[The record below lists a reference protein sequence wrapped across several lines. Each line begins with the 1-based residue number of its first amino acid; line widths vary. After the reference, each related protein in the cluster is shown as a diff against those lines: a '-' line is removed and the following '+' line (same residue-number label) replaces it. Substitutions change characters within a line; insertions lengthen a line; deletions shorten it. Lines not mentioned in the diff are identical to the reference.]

1 MKKLLVAVLACA
13 LVAPAFAAIE
23 NVKVTGEVTTLGV
36 LVEPQGAANAS
47 VAIGNV
53 KGASNRLFLGIGADL
68 VEDVAAKI
76 TLAHR
81 WVNGANRFTGEDLN
95 TFQGTTF
102 IAEGFLTISNVFDT
116 LEVKVGRQFYGEE
129 TSAVMYF
136 GPTNGYA
143 ITNDYNSVDGAT
155 VAYNSDHAALTLA
168 YLTTVANPLTMAA
181 VNEVNI
187 AGADGILKLNDQVG
201 LQAYIYDQRQRA
213 GAAGANFGFFGAKP
227 TIETDVFKA
236 SAEIAKNYGD
246 VHGWLIK
253 ADVALPL
260 EMGSKLVTP
269 HATFIKTNKTF
280 QAYGNYRAGLMF
292 GLVGA
297 VPNGLVIP
305 GLGVTDRVVVFNAGL
320 CVKPA
325 DEGRVGF
332 GFDFYRARVNGQFS
346 GNSWEAKVIY
356 AHNDYVSFDLT
367 GALLTGV
374 GQKLKE
380 SPTAVQVG
388 MNVKF

>member
-23 NVKVTGEVTTLGV
+23 NVKVTGEITTLGL
-36 LVEPQGAANAS
+36 LVEPQGTANAS
-47 VAIGNV
+47 TAIGNR
-53 KGASNRLFLGIGADL
+53 KGASNRLFVGIGADL
-68 VEDVAAKI
+68 VEDVSAKI

-81 WVNGANRFTGEDLN
+81 WVNGATGGTGEDLN
-95 TFQGTTF
+95 TFQGRTF
-102 IAEGFLTISNVFDT
+102 IAEGFVTVSNIFDA
-116 LEVKVGRQFYGEE
+116 LELKVGRQFYGEE

-143 ITNDYNSVDGAT
+143 ITNDYTSVDGAT
-155 VAYNSDHAALTLA
+155 IAYNGEHAALTLA
-168 YLTTVANPLTMAA
+168 YLTPISTGFNA
-181 VNEVNI
+181 VNDVNI
-187 AGADGILKLNDQVG
+187 AGADGILKVNDQIG
-201 LQAYIYDQRQRA
+201 LQAYIYDQRNR
-213 GAAGANFGFFGAKP
+213 GGVTGPNFGFFGVKP
-227 TIETDVFKA
+227 TVDLDSFKV
-236 SAEIAKNYGD
+236 SAELAKNYGD

-253 ADVALPL
+253 ADLAIPL

-269 HATFIKTNKTF
+269 HATFLKSNKNF

-292 GLVGA
+292 GLLGV
-297 VPNGLVIP
+297 VPNG
-305 GLGVTDRVVVFNAGL
+305 VTNDRAEVLNAGL

-325 DEGRVGF
+325 NEGRLGF
-332 GFDFYRARVNGQFS
+332 GFDFYRARIDGTFR
-346 GNSWEAKVIY
+346 GNSWEAKLIY
-356 AHNDYVSFDLT
+356 AHNDYVSFDLA

-374 GQKLKE
+374 NQSFRE